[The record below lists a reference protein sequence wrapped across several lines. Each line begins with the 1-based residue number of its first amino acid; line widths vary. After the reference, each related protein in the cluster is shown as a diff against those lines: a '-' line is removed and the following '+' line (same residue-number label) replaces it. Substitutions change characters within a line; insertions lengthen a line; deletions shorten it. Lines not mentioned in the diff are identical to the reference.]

1 MLPYGWSAWTC
12 RQRSIMQVA
21 VPCWNLRAQTVRTVG
36 LGIVKIISFASQSAA
51 FVKRLERIFMIKG
64 PAGVDADMDHLLH
77 QVLKQLIYVADM
89 LAI

>member
-21 VPCWNLRAQTVRTVG
+21 VPCWNLRAQTVRTFG

-51 FVKRLERIFMIKG
+51 FVKRLERIFMTKG

>member
-12 RQRSIMQVA
+12 RQRSIMQ
-21 VPCWNLRAQTVRTVG
+21 TVRTFG

-51 FVKRLERIFMIKG
+51 FVKRLERIFMTKG